1 MHICHAKWV
10 VLEIIWFFYGYNRQ
24 FNYIWIYPIPSF
36 GEFNSMRFCF
46 LCNSLVHWPSCSV
59 LPFNPHARM
68 KTKHPSWIFSYKQFF
83 SIFHSKLSLSSSA
96 TFFIINNIF
105 LIFIYIFIV
114 FWILLIFFF
123 LLLIF
128 IPIASETN
136 VLISNPCWW
145 AFSQYNT
152 GTHQHIPKVSIK
164 VLFTFEI
171 NVISLGS
178 TALPISPRIG
188 PFEAISSSSSRVRP
202 QLFTSTIP
210 FSLNYVNN
218 PVKSVKWNL

>member
-1 MHICHAKWV
+1 MFGSV
-10 VLEIIWFFYGYNRQ
+10 Q
-24 FNYIWIYPIPSF
+24 FS
-36 GEFNSMRFCF
+36 
-46 LCNSLVHWPSCSV
+46 SV
-59 LPFNPHARM
+59 LPFSPHARM
-68 KTKHPSWIFSYKQFF
+68 KGKYPSWIFSYKQFF
-83 SIFHSKLSLSSSA
+83 SIFHPKLSLSSSA

-114 FWILLIFFF
+114 FWILLIFF
-123 LLLIF
+123 LPYIF

-152 GTHQHIPKVSIK
+152 GTHQYNPKVSIK

-178 TALPISPRIG
+178 LALPISPLVSAHSKQSPR
-188 PFEAISSSSSRVRP
+188 PVRP
-202 QLFTSTIP
+202 QLFRSTIP
-210 FSLNYVNN
+210 FF
-218 PVKSVKWNL
+218 